1 MFFDNNL
8 HESTL
13 KIFYY
18 EFIKMH
24 VLKREKSQQ
33 CMDHSYHFSIKKN
46 NNNKEK
52 SCLLI
57 IGSYKIPLELGITFW
72 HFINVDFD
80 NV

>member
-1 MFFDNNL
+1 MLFDNNL

-33 CMDHSYHFSIKKN
+33 CMDHSYPYHFSTKKEKKKK
-46 NNNKEK
+46 KEK
-52 SCLLI
+52 SDYRFL
-57 IGSYKIPLELGITFW
+57 
-72 HFINVDFD
+72 
-80 NV
+80 